1 MQRRGGHRQ
10 NVKRRRTAKVKTRKT
25 PAANASQ
32 RLERLTRERDEALDQ
47 QAATAEV
54 LSVISSS
61 PGQLETVFRAI
72 LANAT
77 RLCGAKFGTLYL
89 RDGNSFRAAAFHN
102 APPAFIEARKDRLIR
117 PDPGSTL
124 GQAAATKRVAQVL
137 DSTKRDAYR
146 RRDPFVVAGAD
157 LGGYRTIVSAPMIK
171 EEDLIGVISIY
182 RQEVKAFTDKQ
193 IGLVNNFAAQAVI
206 AIENARLLGELQ
218 ESLQQQTA
226 TADVLKVISRST
238 FDLQPVLD
246 TLTESAAQLC
256 EADIAAIIR
265 QKGDAYYWATSYGL
279 PADTSAYIKSSI
291 AIEPGRATIAGR
303 VLQEGKTVH
312 VPDVLEDQ
320 EYAVQTQKVAG
331 HRATLGVPLMREGS
345 PIGVVLLMR
354 RSPNPFSDKQIELV
368 ETFADQAVI
377 AIENVRLFDEVQ
389 TRTRDLTESL
399 QQQTATADVLKV
411 ISRSAFDL
419 QTVLDALIETA
430 VRLCNADQGAI
441 TREIDG
447 AFFRAATYGYSSKL
461 SDFIRNTPVKMDRS
475 SIAGRAL
482 VEGRIVQIP
491 DVAAD
496 PEYTFSQGLDSGDF
510 RTALGVP
517 MLREGVPI
525 GVLALTRKEVWL
537 FSDKQIELISTFADQ
552 AAIAIENVRLFKSVE
567 TRTRE
572 LAESLENLRATQ
584 DRLVQ
589 TQKLASLG
597 QLTAGIAHEI
607 KNPLNFVNNF
617 SVVSSELIDDLN
629 GTLKAVSCD
638 EKTRNEITELTNTL
652 RSNLEKVVQHGK
664 RADAIVR
671 NMLLHS
677 REGSGE
683 HRAVD
688 INALV
693 EEGLNLAYHGAR
705 AEKQGFNIKLEK
717 SFDPAAG
724 EADIFP
730 QDITRVLLNLISNGF
745 YAAIKRQAGANGSD
759 DEPKCRHQKSR
770 RQGGNQHPRQWDR
783 HSAGFEG
790 QDFQS
795 ILYNQTRGRGHRSRP
810 LDQPR
815 HHRQTARRFD

>member
-1 MQRRGGHRQ
+1 MQRRGKSGRPA
-10 NVKRRRTAKVKTRKT
+10 KRRASRAKIRKAAIA
-25 PAANASQ
+25 PASADQSADQ
-32 RLERLTRERDEALDQ
+32 FDRLKRERDEALEQ
-47 QAATAEV
+47 LAATSEV
-54 LSVISSS
+54 LSVISRSAGELQS
-61 PGQLETVFRAI
+61 VFETI

-77 RLCGAKFGTLYL
+77 RICAAKFGTLYL
-89 RDGNSFRAAAFHN
+89 RDGDSFRAAAFHN
-102 APPAFIEARKDRLIR
+102 APPAFIEARKDRLIH

-124 GQAAATKRVAQVL
+124 GQAAATRQVAQVL
-137 DSTKRDAYR
+137 DSTKREAYR

-157 LGGYRTIVSAPMIK
+157 LGGYRTIVSVPMIK
-171 EEDLIGVISIY
+171 ANELIGVVSIY
-182 RQEVKAFTDKQ
+182 RQEVRAFTDKQ
-193 IGLVNNFAAQAVI
+193 IDLVKSFASQAVT
-206 AIENARLLGELQ
+206 ALENARLLSELR

-246 TLTESAAQLC
+246 TLTESAARLC
-256 EADIAAIIR
+256 DADIAAIIR

-279 PADTSAYIKSSI
+279 PADSSEYIKSNVV
-291 AIEPGRATIAGR
+291 IEPGRATVAGR

-312 VPDVLEDQ
+312 VPDVLEDSD
-320 EYAVQTQKVAG
+320 YAIPSLNAQKIAG

-354 RSPNPFSDKQIELV
+354 RSPKPFSDKQIELV

-389 TRTRDLTESL
+389 TRTRDLSESL

-411 ISRSAFDL
+411 ISRSTFDL

-430 VRLCNADQGAI
+430 AHMCDADQGAI

-447 AFFRAATYGYSSKL
+447 AFFRAANYGYSSML
-461 SDFIRNTPVKMDRS
+461 TDFIRNTPVQMDRS

-491 DVAAD
+491 DVQAD
-496 PEYTFSQGLDSGDF
+496 AEYTFSPGLDSGDF

-517 MLREGVPI
+517 MLREGAPI
-525 GVLALTRKEVWL
+525 GVLALTRKEVRL
-537 FSDKQIELISTFADQ
+537 FTDKQIELVATFADQ

-567 TRTRE
+567 ARTRE
-572 LAESLENLRATQ
+572 LAASLDNLRTAQ

-607 KNPLNFVNNF
+607 QNPLNFVNNF
-617 SVVSSELIDDLN
+617 SVISSELIDELQ
-629 GTLKAVSCD
+629 GTLKGISCD
-638 EKTRNEITELTNTL
+638 EKTRDEITELTDTL
-652 RSNLEKVVQHGK
+652 RSNLEKVVHHGK
-664 RADAIVR
+664 RADGIVR

-683 HRAVD
+683 HRTVD

-693 EEGLNLAYHGAR
+693 EEGLNLAYHG
-705 AEKQGFNIKLEK
+705 
-717 SFDPAAG
+717 
-724 EADIFP
+724 
-730 QDITRVLLNLISNGF
+730 
-745 YAAIKRQAGANGSD
+745 
-759 DEPKCRHQKSR
+759 
-770 RQGGNQHPRQWDR
+770 
-783 HSAGFEG
+783 
-790 QDFQS
+790 
-795 ILYNQTRGRGHRSRP
+795 
-810 LDQPR
+810 
-815 HHRQTARRFD
+815 